1 MRFVILIATLIPAAS
16 MAAGPST
23 DVFQRPHDLFVQAIQ
38 AGHAEG
44 VMRGPVAE
52 KFTQQFRSNG
62 VLAVKADVIG
72 SFPRQDCKRL
82 NVVYTKHDVMTP
94 TGPRNYDLGMK
105 LNYCLDGRPPMDLE
119 AKK

>member
-1 MRFVILIATLIPAAS
+1 MRYLFLIAAFFPVAAL
-16 MAAGPST
+16 AAGPST
-23 DVFQRPHDLFVQAIQ
+23 AVFQRPHELLVEAIQ
-38 AGHAEG
+38 KGHAEG
-44 VMRGPVAE
+44 VMRGAVAD

-72 SFPRQDCKRL
+72 TFPRQDCKRL

>member
-1 MRFVILIATLIPAAS
+1 MRYSFLIAAFLPVAAL
-16 MAAGPST
+16 AAGPST
-23 DVFQRPHDLFVQAIQ
+23 EVFQRPHELLVQAIQ
-38 AGHAEG
+38 TGHAEG
-44 VMRGPVAE
+44 VMRGAVAD

-72 SFPRQDCKRL
+72 TFPRQDCKRL